1 MKKIILSALLI
12 SFWSVL
18 CVAQKMH
25 NDMPRVDIK
34 TLEGK
39 MVSARSILKGKLTVV
54 SFWATWCKPC
64 VKELSA
70 IHDALPDWEEEI
82 DFTMIAISVD
92 DSRSEHRV
100 VPFVKGRSW
109 EFDVYLDP
117 NSDLKRALNVATVP
131 HTFVF
136 DAKGKLVWQH
146 SGYTEGDEEE
156 LLEKLKSLSAK

>member
-1 MKKIILSALLI
+1 MQRIILSILLI
-12 SFWSVL
+12 SFWSFSTL
-18 CVAQKMH
+18 AQKKH
-25 NDMPRVDIK
+25 NDMPNMDIK

-39 MVSARSILKGKLTVV
+39 MISARSIIKDKPTVI

-70 IHDALPDWEEEI
+70 IHDAMPDWKEVL
-82 DFTMIAISVD
+82 DFKMIAISID

-100 VPFVKGRSW
+100 APFVKSRSW
-109 EFDVYLDP
+109 EFEVYLDP
-117 NSDLKRALNVATVP
+117 NSELKRALNVATVP

-136 DAKGKLVWQH
+136 DTNGKLVWQH

-156 LLEKLKSLSAK
+156 LLNKLMSLTNK